1 MLCGAIVQPYK
12 LLSGCHFQDCI
23 GREKIMPNIQAALNR
38 AKELHAADPEAVDP
52 VAAPED
58 SL

>member
-1 MLCGAIVQPYK
+1 VQPYK